1 MELELKPDF
10 DAARRRWEAFW
21 RGERPAVAVTIPK
34 EGCEPAPKPRS
45 YELLTG
51 DVDAHADKL
60 LRWASSHEFIGAAIP
75 SCQVDFAPDDLA
87 ALLGAEL
94 KADAGSP
101 DTVWVQPCVEDWDD
115 AEIRFRREGPVWR
128 RMVQCAEGLRRR
140 LDGRLLVSLPTMQ
153 GGLDCLSAMR
163 GPEKLLMDLVT
174 GPQKVTAALER
185 VNAAYAEVLDAFC
198 ELLDVQRFGSI
209 TRHGAYSTGRTNV
222 PQCDFSCMISPEM
235 FREFALPSIAHEAA
249 LLDAAT
255 YHLDGPDAIR
265 HLEAICE
272 VEGVGIIQWQPG
284 AAAAG
289 QDWSALRRRIDA
301 LGKGQ
306 LIWADAAGAR
316 RWARELAS
324 PRLYLGCGA
333 SSRREAEALI
343 GEIER
348 LRV

>member
-1 MELELKPDF
+1 MALEFKPDF
-10 DAARRRWEAFW
+10 EAARRRWDAFW
-21 RGERPAVAVTIPK
+21 RGERPAVAVTTAK
-34 EGCEPAPKPRS
+34 EGCEPAPRPRS

-51 DVDAHADKL
+51 DTDAHADKVI
-60 LRWASSHEFIGAAIP
+60 RWAASHEFIGEAIP
-75 SCQVDFAPDDLA
+75 FCQVDFAPDDLA

-94 KADAGSP
+94 KAAGDP
-101 DTVWVQPCVEDWDD
+101 PETVWVQPCVEDWDD
-115 AEIRFRREGPVWR
+115 ADIRFRREGPVWR
-128 RMVQCAEGLRRR
+128 RMVECAEGLRRR
-140 LDGRLLVSLPTMQ
+140 LDGRVLVTLPTLQ
-153 GGLDCLSAMR
+153 GGLDCLSALR

-174 GPQKVTAALER
+174 VPDRVSAALAR
-185 VNAAYAEVLDAFC
+185 VSAAYAEVLDAFC
-198 ELLDVQRFGSI
+198 ELLDVRRFGSI

-235 FREFALPSIAHEAA
+235 FRRFALPSIAHEAA

-265 HLEAICE
+265 HLEAVCE
-272 VEGVGIIQWQPG
+272 VDDIGIIQWQPG

-306 LIWADAAGAR
+306 LIWTDAAEAR

-333 SSRREAEALI
+333 SSRREAESLI
-343 GEIER
+343 ADIEGLR
-348 LRV
+348 L